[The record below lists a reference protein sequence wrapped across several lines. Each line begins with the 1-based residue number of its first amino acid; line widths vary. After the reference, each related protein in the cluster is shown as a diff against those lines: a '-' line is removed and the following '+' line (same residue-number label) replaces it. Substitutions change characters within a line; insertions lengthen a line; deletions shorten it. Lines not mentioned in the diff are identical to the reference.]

1 MDRIIYLTI
10 VKVMTGVG
18 QFSSPTR
25 KFYVLIATSIFY
37 VLKARLVN
45 TLYEMAKCEFDAF

>member
-1 MDRIIYLTI
+1 MGLSIE
-10 VKVMTGVG
+10 TGVG

-25 KFYVLIATSIFY
+25 KFYVLIANSIFY
-37 VLKARLVN
+37 VLKAKLVN